1 MGINL
6 EQLISLVKKH
16 KVACF
21 GLGIQGRRMADF
33 FFKLEHSRTVSGL
46 Y

>member
-1 MGINL
+1 MGRLNGLNL

-33 FFKLEHSRTVSGL
+33 FQTGTFKNS
-46 Y
+46 

>member
-1 MGINL
+1 MGRLNGLNL

-21 GLGIQGRRMADF
+21 GLGNQGRRMADLF
-33 FFKLEHSRTVSGL
+33 
-46 Y
+46 

>member
-1 MGINL
+1 MGRLNGLNL

-21 GLGIQGRRMADF
+21 GLGIQG
-33 FFKLEHSRTVSGL
+33 S
-46 Y
+46 